1 MRSLTMTRRNSQW
14 ELGQE
19 AKSPETPGMVAFGEM
34 PARDREFEAL
44 LRRAADIQKTDSGCR
59 LRGEAS

>member
-1 MRSLTMTRRNSQW
+1 MTRRNSQW
-14 ELGQE
+14 EGVEQ
-19 AKSPETPGMVAFGEM
+19 AKSLETPGMAAFGER

-44 LRRAADIQKTDSGCR
+44 LRNAADIQKTDSGCR